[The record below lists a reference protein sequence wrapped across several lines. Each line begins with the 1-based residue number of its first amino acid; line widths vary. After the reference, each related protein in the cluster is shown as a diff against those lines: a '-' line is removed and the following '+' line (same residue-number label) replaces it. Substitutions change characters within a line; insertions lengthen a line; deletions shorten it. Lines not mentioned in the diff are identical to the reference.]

1 MRYIE
6 RPLYKGTYPLAKL
19 ATYKRAPY
27 DGKRVKVHLVECYG
41 FRCCYCETPILSTTT
56 FQVDHF
62 YPQNPNLLPANLTQS
77 QYNSIVNHVKNY
89 HLSCPRCNVIKSNK
103 LNNISPNYYYDFV
116 HSQWELSR
124 KEFYRENLEYRGPYI
139 YPVNNSSLALQ
150 FITNLN
156 LNGLTDSES
165 DGLRLAL
172 IDQRSAYLIETQIL
186 LQSCYLL
193 MNAREYNGA
202 AILLLYVGARF
213 REDAPYSTMIVDNY
227 GPQLYAMLCK
237 LKLKVSTQSK
247 VLIKS
252 IIHSILR

>member
-1 MRYIE
+1 MSKTITC
-6 RPLYKGTYPLAKL
+6 L
-19 ATYKRAPY
+19 
-27 DGKRVKVHLVECYG
+27 VHDAMWLNQ
-41 FRCCYCETPILSTTT
+41 ISWTT
-56 FQVDHF
+56 FHRITITILCIRNGSF
-62 YPQNPNLLPANLTQS
+62 LE
-77 QYNSIVNHVKNY
+77 KN
-89 HLSCPRCNVIKSNK
+89 
-103 LNNISPNYYYDFV
+103 
-116 HSQWELSR
+116 
-124 KEFYRENLEYRGPYI
+124 I

>member
-6 RPLYKGTYPLAKL
+6 RPLYKGNYPLANL
-19 ATYKRAPY
+19 VRYKRVPY

-62 YPQNPNLLPANLTQS
+62 YPQNPNSLPSGLTQT
-77 QYNSIVNHVKNY
+77 QYDSVVNHVYNY

-103 LNNISPNYYYDFV
+103 LNNISPNYYYDFT
-116 HSQWELSR
+116 HLQWKLSR
-124 KEFYRENLEYRGPYI
+124 KEFYRENLEYRGPCI

-156 LNGLTDSES
+156 LNGTTDSEL

-172 IDQRSAYLIETQIL
+172 IDQRSAYLVETQML

-193 MNAREYNGA
+193 MNAKEYNGA

-213 REDAPYSTMIVDNY
+213 RKSAPYSTMIVDNF
-227 GPQLYAMLCK
+227 GPLLFAML
-237 LKLKVSTQSK
+237 LKLKSIVP
-247 VLIKS
+247 IKS
-252 IIHSILR
+252 VIQSILR